1 MAWAVRV
8 SNSQD
13 IVIFGKA
20 YSHWHDVD
28 SAAETIVQVPDYTVS
43 SKYDIAG
50 MHNLKVADRP

>member
-20 YSHWHDVD
+20 YSHDVD
-28 SAAETIVQVPDYTVS
+28 SAAETIVQVPDSTVS

-50 MHNLKVADRP
+50 MHNLKVAD